1 MADRH
6 VLEFNGTV
14 FESAI
19 SRLLK
24 RKYPEAVVLSV
35 LSSITECLHK
45 DTQNDLLMIHPRGV
59 FVIEAKGWR
68 KWVRGEYSDT
78 VWQGVSS
85 QMSIMTRPSP
95 INQNRIHI
103 RALRNAIRSKLGINP
118 VKFFNLVVFPD
129 HTDLRTSCTEVVNI
143 ALMKLMIDRVILQQ
157 NYVIDVEEY
166 KKMILSVT
174 DKVCMEE

>member
-24 RKYPEAVVLSV
+24 RKYPEAVVLSD
-35 LSSITECLHK
+35 LSIFSDFLDK
-45 DTQNDLLMIHPRGV
+45 DTQIDVLMIHPRGV

-95 INQNRIHI
+95 INQNRIHK
-103 RALRNAIRSKLGINP
+103 SKFT
-118 VKFFNLVVFPD
+118 K
-129 HTDLRTSCTEVVNI
+129 R
-143 ALMKLMIDRVILQQ
+143 
-157 NYVIDVEEY
+157 
-166 KKMILSVT
+166 
-174 DKVCMEE
+174 